1 MRMKKVYGQSRKDV
15 CVWCGKV
22 ATVQNEAGLLVCVEH
37 KNREMP
43 AIRCTCGDWLDLKAG
58 KYGPYFNCFNCGNI
72 SFAKGME
79 LKELAVPGKKKPKK
93 ETLSEAEQAIKDGK
107 SVYVDGEFI
116 ISIDDL

>member
-1 MRMKKVYGQSRKDV
+1 MRMKKVYGQSRVDT
-15 CVWCGKV
+15 CPWCGKQ
-22 ATVQNEAGLLVCVEH
+22 ATVSNADGLLVCEDH
-37 KNREMP
+37 KNKEMP

-79 LKELAVPGKKKPKK
+79 LKEMNVPSKKK
-93 ETLSEAEQAIKDGK
+93 GK
-107 SVYVDGEFI
+107 YVGGEFI